1 MNKQETK
8 PKQQTLEPTR
18 LGRFEAGN
26 VLNCSENGGFARLH
40 ILMLNFNTA
49 LKSIHEDKNL

>member
-8 PKQQTLEPTR
+8 LTQQTLEPTR

-26 VLNCSENGGFARLH
+26 ALNCSEN
-40 ILMLNFNTA
+40 
-49 LKSIHEDKNL
+49 KSQKKFSNENKRM